1 MPGGD
6 RDGVA
11 TLRGV
16 TLADTLA
23 WLVDIDSPYGSE
35 AAIADAVANRLSA
48 HPIRRH
54 GAGLVVGEPA
64 DDRPMV
70 LLVGHLDTVPRQGQ
84 GPARI
89 VDGRLVGLGAS
100 DMKSGLAVMLHLLET
115 PEVLAGPHHV
125 VAVFYDR
132 EEGPVQDNQLGPI
145 LEAEPW
151 LTEARFAV
159 VCEPTDLQLE
169 VGCNGA
175 MNIRCHFEGRSAHS
189 ARPWLGENA
198 IHRAARLLQRLADRE
213 PNDVEVGG
221 LVFREVMGAT
231 LAEGGVS
238 RNVIPKDFWV
248 NVSYRFPPTLTLDEA
263 EARFRAFVGDDA
275 DRLEFVDR
283 APAGPV
289 PEGDP
294 HLERLMAVS
303 GAPIHPKQ
311 GWTDVA
317 RLAQFGIP
325 AVNYGPGETAQAH
338 QVDESVELGNLDV
351 AYDVLQRWLSG

>member
-1 MPGGD
+1 MPGDHRGPT
-6 RDGVA
+6 A

-16 TLADTLA
+16 TLTDTLS

-35 AAIADAVANRLSA
+35 AAIADAVADRLA
-48 HPIRRH
+48 GLPIRRH
-54 GAGLVVGEPA
+54 GAGLVVGEPDA
-64 DDRPMV
+64 DRPLI

-84 GPARI
+84 GPASI
-89 VDGRLVGLGAS
+89 IDGRLRGLGAS
-100 DMKSGLAVMLHLLET
+100 DMKSGLAVMLHLLEA
-115 PEVLAGPHHV
+115 PEVMSGPRAV

-132 EEGPVQDNQLGPI
+132 EEGPVHENRLGPI

-151 LTEARFAV
+151 LADAEFAI

-198 IHRAARLLQRLADRE
+198 IHRAAALLQRLGERG
-213 PNDVEVGG
+213 PVDVEVGG
-221 LVFREVMGAT
+221 LVFREVMSAT

-238 RNVIPKDFWV
+238 RNVIPKDFWL

-263 EARFRAFVGDDA
+263 EERFRAFVGTDA
-275 DRLEFVDR
+275 DGLEFVDR

-289 PEGDP
+289 PDDNP
-294 HLERLMAVS
+294 HFDRLAAVS

-317 RLAQFGIP
+317 RLAQFGVP
-325 AVNYGPGETAQAH
+325 AINYGPGETAQAH
-338 QVDESVELGNLDV
+338 QVDESVELANLDV
-351 AYDVLQRWLSG
+351 AYDVLRRWLVG